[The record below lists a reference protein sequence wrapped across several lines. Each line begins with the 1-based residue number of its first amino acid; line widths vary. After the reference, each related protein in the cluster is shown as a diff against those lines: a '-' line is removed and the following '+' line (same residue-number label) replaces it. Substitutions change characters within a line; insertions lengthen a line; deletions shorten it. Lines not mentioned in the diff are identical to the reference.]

1 MIELPLT
8 PVDPDEVRLIETV
21 ELDGELT
28 PGIDEDIVKESLDMA
43 TELEL
48 GIVTDEELDLEAMP
62 LALDDNFDTDDD
74 WDLSM
79 DDDDIDPEELGPDP
93 FDTDFD

>member
-62 LALDDNFDTDDD
+62 LALDDDFDTDDD
-74 WDLSM
+74 WDLPV
-79 DDDDIDPEELGPDP
+79 DDDDIDPEVLGPDP